1 MTSTTVI
8 SRTAAAGLR
17 GGANHHL
24 PPIVRA
30 LDDLRR
36 WRRATV
42 QPEAVANLL
51 FEATEPKTLT
61 AYTPRQLTE
70 LAFSIVVLLGR
81 GSPGDAQDDSM
92 EQWLIPVGDEIMRR
106 GAQGFYSKDIGIASL
121 PSITPSIDT
130 AVDALAMS
138 LSQQEGLLRDQLQS
152 KQVNFLLFALTE
164 SRGAPSGTW
173 RGRKRFLQ
181 AMLPIV
187 AKHTNDGILSRDTAV
202 SCLRA
207 YARSCRKSSTTT
219 GEQQLQ
225 AGDSFL
231 GEAVDLTRMSQE
243 LLARCSPWILEVL
256 SEAHTLPVTWPTN
269 LLFVYSSSSETCYSP
284 NTEATPVVLSK
295 VVTLLERQVDKIPPI
310 KAGDILSYM
319 ARLGI
324 VSEGGKL
331 LDFCIENAPPCG
343 RLLRALCKLG
353 VTPQQLDS
361 LISRRAETEAAD
373 PQDWLLPMAIAVM
386 TGTSGALT
394 PAMIQLYQSFG
405 SMATDLADDA
415 WLGAHILASMSGGG
429 GACNSY
435 STPPTTPSTAAAP
448 VSWAA
453 EVARLLP
460 DSITGFTMDNGYTLP
475 VALPREKV
483 SIRLVQPKAHVL
495 DSGTME
501 LSAKYRARQV
511 WLSRLGWT
519 EVCIPMVRWNAMA
532 SDEEKLRA
540 LTLHGK
546 RFGMRLECHR
556 SDQYIV
562 LYVMAVDA
570 SDDASTTAAPS
581 GPFILPE
588 AIIIRDIIVFGLTPQ
603 FMSQHRIKGSN
614 VFVVIARKSN
624 AEATAMAINP
634 STVRSTLSAAAAASS
649 QPVRAA
655 EAHATGGIRIGELV
669 MPLERVREDLME
681 CQSRI
686 RLVLA
691 CFSSSVLQLLL
702 PSRTISLWQTEAIDL
717 SSASQRFSTMRDLY
731 PVEGTTGGGRRL
743 RLGCAIHISPPGAV
757 IPRLTENMLLPDD
770 TVGDSSSSGI
780 HPHGGELACV
790 RCLPGAE
797 GRMMC
802 RECRGSAALR
812 CLSCRGI
819 AFLPCPNCHDSSG
832 LKLRA
837 VAAVNSND
845 SSATARCS
853 ANRCLFD
860 PAAAVAS
867 ILYTVLIRC
876 CPMCMGVGEVRCPQC
891 LGKGDVPCTYRFLA
905 APSSSA
911 ARGVADDRSFWD
923 WLFTTGLAI
932 GSVVAVVLLAL
943 YALYYYLAYRYHLDE
958 YIRPGWWW
966 KSTPE
971 AVARVRR
978 ELIPFARE
986 KCGPAALAFIDDD
999 KMIADCISTY
1009 GFSPDKAVL
1018 ALRVWLTFRYPK
1030 PEKEPPTKW
1039 TVEQANPLDACAS
1052 LSDESPFP
1060 PRSSLGAMPLSR
1072 KLFHEIRS
1080 TPLGSGRTGGASM
1093 DGVGARVKVPTGRG
1107 SPGVVSSASMD
1118 GDNVKSDVDSRSCA
1132 VGAIW
1137 LASLQFD

>member
-106 GAQGFYSKDIGIASL
+106 GAQGFYSKDIGAALETFAPRLPSHPVSRMLAHRGVSLRSSMSCSDLCTVLWARSLHLVSRTEDAGLISDVENIIQEMHRKGFHNLPTLPALFRLLKGIASL

-845 SSATARCS
+845 SSATVRVTERCE
-853 ANRCLFD
+853 
-860 PAAAVAS
+860 
-867 ILYTVLIRC
+867 C
-876 CPMCMGVGEVRCPQC
+876 CVGTGEV
-891 LGKGDVPCTYRFLA
+891 
-905 APSSSA
+905 
-911 ARGVADDRSFWD
+911 
-923 WLFTTGLAI
+923 
-932 GSVVAVVLLAL
+932 
-943 YALYYYLAYRYHLDE
+943 
-958 YIRPGWWW
+958 
-966 KSTPE
+966 
-971 AVARVRR
+971 
-978 ELIPFARE
+978 
-986 KCGPAALAFIDDD
+986 
-999 KMIADCISTY
+999 
-1009 GFSPDKAVL
+1009 
-1018 ALRVWLTFRYPK
+1018 
-1030 PEKEPPTKW
+1030 
-1039 TVEQANPLDACAS
+1039 
-1052 LSDESPFP
+1052 
-1060 PRSSLGAMPLSR
+1060 
-1072 KLFHEIRS
+1072 
-1080 TPLGSGRTGGASM
+1080 
-1093 DGVGARVKVPTGRG
+1093 
-1107 SPGVVSSASMD
+1107 
-1118 GDNVKSDVDSRSCA
+1118 
-1132 VGAIW
+1132 
-1137 LASLQFD
+1137 